1 MPNSIPQSQALA
13 EADSNSLSELFSRDP
28 EGYTRQ
34 DLDNVISEYRQRRIN
49 WDIAEKAGVKVKPV
63 RVEGGNT
70 KSKSLTSDKSA
81 EDLGL

>member
-28 EGYTRQ
+28 EGYTRKDIDQ
-34 DLDNVISEYRQRRIN
+34 V
-49 WDIAEKAGVKVKPV
+49 IAEMRAMRLKWDAAEKVGAKVRPVK
-63 RVEGGNT
+63 VEGGNG
-70 KSKSLTSDKSA
+70 KGKSLTSQQSA